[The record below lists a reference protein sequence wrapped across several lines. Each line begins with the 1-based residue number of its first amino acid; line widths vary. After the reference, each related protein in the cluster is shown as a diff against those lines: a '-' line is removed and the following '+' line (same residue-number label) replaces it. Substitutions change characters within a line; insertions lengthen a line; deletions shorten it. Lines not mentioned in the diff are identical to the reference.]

1 MDQTTLRA
9 LSHTGVME
17 FIVPPLGTVTTDLAA
32 LNCGVRPATIRD
44 WVRRGL
50 LTRCGGTPRRPLY
63 RLADV
68 EAARYAA
75 KPSRTGQR
83 AA

>member
-1 MDQTTLRA
+1 MTYQYIPRGTLTTQ
-9 LSHTGVME
+9 
-17 FIVPPLGTVTTDLAA
+17 LAA
-32 LNCGVRPATIRD
+32 LNCGVAPATIRD

-50 LTRCGGTPRRPLY
+50 LTRCGGTPKRPVY

-75 KPSRTGQR
+75 KPTREGQR
-83 AA
+83 AKTST